1 MKLYENSK
9 YVALLLLQ
17 AAWNGSVSHDWGN
30 RITRYRDTV
39 TEESPVLI
47 NGAVNVLRTDNV
59 KVNGYTSFT
68 AETDTLVRLAVSKD
82 SPGLEDHQSVSLQI
96 LHVLFSPTWIL
107 SACSRGSLAR
117 SLPKTCTIVF
127 RAVYDCLSQYVGRDW
142 LL

>member
-1 MKLYENSK
+1 M
-9 YVALLLLQ
+9 
-17 AAWNGSVSHDWGN
+17 SHDWGN

-59 KVNGYTSFT
+59 KVNGHTSFT

-82 SPGLEDHQSVSLQI
+82 SPGFEVHQSFSVQI
-96 LHVLFSPTWIL
+96 LHVLSSLMWIL
-107 SACSRGSLAR
+107 SGCSQGSLAR
-117 SLPKTCTIVF
+117 SLPKTCTIDF
-127 RAVYDCLSQYVGRDW
+127 RGVCDCLSLYVGQDW

>member
-1 MKLYENSK
+1 M
-9 YVALLLLQ
+9 
-17 AAWNGSVSHDWGN
+17 SHDWGN

-82 SPGLEDHQSVSLQI
+82 SPGFEDHQSFSVQN
-96 LHVLFSPTWIL
+96 LHVLSSPMWIL
-107 SACSRGSLAR
+107 SGCPQGSLAR

-127 RAVYDCLSQYVGRDW
+127 RGVCDCLSLYVGWDW